1 MVQLKI
7 RKTNKDGHIRLES
20 KGTIKEVLINEDIVR
35 PNKETISVCFRG
47 TTSSGVID
55 FSPKEL
61 EMLYNTVRE
70 RMHLI
75 KGVKEI

>member
-1 MVQLKI
+1 MVQIKV

-20 KGTIKEVLINEDIVR
+20 KGDIKEVLVNEDIIH

-75 KGVKEI
+75 KGVKQF